1 MKRDY
6 KNSFVEYVIY
16 ENANMISEMSKMTK
30 VFKMCN
36 IFIAPHLRYRS
47 LNALSWKNDRND

>member
-1 MKRDY
+1 LTVKRDY

-47 LNALSWKNDRND
+47 LNALS